1 MLVFHF
7 CKFSKKIIIKLS
19 LKATCLPSS
28 IFPPQHPN
36 NVPVC
41 NLKCCQLTRNEVNTS
56 SLEWWQFPMI
66 LHFLTSA
73 PIYISAMSWR
83 PFQPCL
89 LQALLIKPFLSFA
102 FATFH
107 LDILLTSRTFQIQ
120 VIRWGWGQSG
130 RSFVLWCIWKR
141 KEIIDVVAS
150 MWSYIV
156 QKLCLGYL

>member
-7 CKFSKKIIIKLS
+7 CKFSKKINIKLS

-41 NLKCCQLTRNEVNTS
+41 NLKCCQLTLNEVNTS

-66 LHFLTSA
+66 VHYLTFA
-73 PIYISAMSWR
+73 PIYISAMSWHH
-83 PFQPCL
+83 FQPYL

-102 FATFH
+102 FAIFH
-107 LDILLTSRTFQIQ
+107 LDILLSSRTFQIR
-120 VIRWGWGQSG
+120 VICWGWGQS
-130 RSFVLWCIWKR
+130 RQSFVFLCIWKR

-150 MWSYIV
+150 KWSYIV